1 MTREVT
7 CLQEANHDFYGN
19 MKLYDPNDRESI
31 EWGLQRV
38 FDYDVPRINAAV
50 ADQVLPWCMC
60 NGLQFILVTLVVL
73 SGAGAAYLGRTSS
86 LAKGVESETKLVL
99 L

>member
-19 MKLYDPNDRESI
+19 MKLDDPNDRESI
-31 EWGLQRV
+31 EWGLKRV

-50 ADQVLPWCMC
+50 ADQVLP
-60 NGLQFILVTLVVL
+60 
-73 SGAGAAYLGRTSS
+73 
-86 LAKGVESETKLVL
+86 
-99 L
+99 